1 MKRQTILVAALVV
14 GLAAGA
20 ERQPYSHYKTIVD
33 RQMFGPLPADFDPS
47 KMPSEAKASQKR
59 GKQAE
64 SLTKEQEKLKSAV
77 HFSVINVTPGGAVK
91 VGFTDRSD
99 SKSPRNYYLG
109 VGESRDGWV
118 VKAADPDTATMT
130 VEKGEIEITLTIG
143 GDSAKSD
150 GATKKSGA
158 ATAAPAAAAN
168 GTTAMGGP
176 RSGLLLT
183 NRLNKNRMSKREMAE
198 RLEAVEK
205 DRAKERAE
213 REAERER
220 EKAEAEA
227 RREQEKESLKNE
239 LRQMVLDSKASRAET
254 KPVPEPASENSEE
267 SNNENNDAE

>member
-1 MKRQTILVAALVV
+1 MKRRVLIAALLLF
-14 GLAAGA
+14 GCSAWAG
-20 ERQPYSHYKTIVD
+20 RKPYGPYQSIVD

-47 KMPSEAKASQKR
+47 KLPSEAKASKR

-64 SLTKEQEKLKSAV
+64 ALTKEQEKLKSAV

-118 VKAADPDTATMT
+118 VKEADPDTATMT
-130 VEKGEIEITLTIG
+130 IEKGEIEITLTIG
-143 GDSAKSD
+143 GDSSKSD

-158 ATAAPAAAAN
+158 SAAPPPPTDALAS
-168 GTTAMGGP
+168 GGP

-183 NRLNKNRMSKREMAE
+183 NRLNKNWMSKREMAE

-213 REAERER
+213 REAERAR
-220 EKAEAEA
+220 EKTEAEA
-227 RREQEKESLKNE
+227 RREQEKEDLKNA
-239 LRQMVLDSKASRAET
+239 LSQMVLDMKVSRQEAKA
-254 KPVPEPASENSEE
+254 VPEPAVENSEGE
-267 SNNENNDAE
+267 NEQ

>member
-1 MKRQTILVAALVV
+1 MKRRILIAALLLFVCS
-14 GLAAGA
+14 AWA
-20 ERQPYSHYKTIVD
+20 ERKPYVRYKSIVD

-47 KMPSEAKASQKR
+47 KLPSEAKAAKR

-64 SLTKEQEKLKSAV
+64 ALTKEQEKLKSAV
-77 HFSVINVTPGGAVK
+77 RFSVINVTPDGRVK

-99 SKSPRNYYLG
+99 AKSPRNYYLG

-118 VKAADPDTATMT
+118 VKEADPDTATMT
-130 VEKGEIEITLTIG
+130 IEKGEIEITLTIG

-150 GATKKSGA
+150 GATKKSGSP
-158 ATAAPAAAAN
+158 APVSAVN
-168 GTTAMGGP
+168 GTTATGGP
-176 RSGLLLT
+176 RSTLLLN
-183 NRLNKNRMSKREMAE
+183 NRLNRNRMSKREMAE

-227 RREQEKESLKNE
+227 RRKQEQEDLKNE
-239 LRQMVLDSKASRAET
+239 LRQMVLDSKASRAEA
-254 KPVPEPASENSEE
+254 KAVPEPASENSEE
-267 SNNENNDAE
+267 TNNENNDAE